1 MPAFATQSRSR
12 RTSQRGV
19 VAVEF
24 ALLMMFIMVP
34 LLLFMFEIGRFMY
47 LTNTMQEAVRR
58 GARLAVVSW
67 TSKSS
72 EITAETLFG
81 GSHLPAGA
89 EVDAAVVQIDYL
101 NAAGDVVAS
110 GSQPI
115 SPGDNMSACAD
126 AARATV
132 CLYSVRVTLSGVN
145 YQPLFLRF
153 SSWGTLPMHDA
164 SVTMHAES
172 LGFND

>member
-1 MPAFATQSRSR
+1 MPAFATKSQSRH
-12 RTSQRGV
+12 TSQRGV

-24 ALLMMFIMVP
+24 ALLMMFILVP
-34 LLLFMFEIGRFMY
+34 LLLFMIEVGRYMY

-72 EITAETLFG
+72 EITQATLFG
-81 GSHLPAGA
+81 GSNLPAGA
-89 EVDAAVVQIDYL
+89 EVTSAQVQIEYL
-101 NAAGDVVAS
+101 NLAGTAVSS
-110 GSQPI
+110 GMQPT

-126 AARATV
+126 AARADV
-132 CLYSVRVTLSGVN
+132 CLYSVRVTLSGVT
-145 YQPLFLRF
+145 YQPLFLKF
-153 SSWGTLPMHDA
+153 SSWGVTMRDA